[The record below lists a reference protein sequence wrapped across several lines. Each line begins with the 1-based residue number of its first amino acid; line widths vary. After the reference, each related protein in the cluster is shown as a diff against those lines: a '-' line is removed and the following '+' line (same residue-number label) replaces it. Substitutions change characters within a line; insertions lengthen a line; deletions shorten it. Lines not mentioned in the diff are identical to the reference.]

1 MVGDPAGEALGQL
14 GEVRPEDRPVLRGS
28 LGHRPKTGPLLEPV
42 DGGGVGHREPSGGAG
57 GAGGRGYCGPGGA
70 ESAPRWPSGENAP
83 VPDPGPARLR
93 LRLVRHGETDWNAEG
108 RIQGHLDVPLNARG
122 AEQARRVAEEL
133 AGSGAQLVLSSDLSR
148 ATQTAAIIAEHLG
161 VPLVLDAGL
170 RERNLGALQ
179 GKTAADLGGADGG
192 QAFVSRMVN
201 DPGARPEGGESL
213 AEFRARLGGRIGE
226 LVARPPAADVVLVS
240 HGGAI
245 RAALLA
251 LLGTDRRDV
260 VPRIGNCSVID
271 VEVAGGR

>member
-1 MVGDPAGEALGQL
+1 
-14 GEVRPEDRPVLRGS
+14 
-28 LGHRPKTGPLLEPV
+28 
-42 DGGGVGHREPSGGAG
+42 
-57 GAGGRGYCGPGGA
+57 
-70 ESAPRWPSGENAP
+70 
-83 VPDPGPARLR
+83 VPDPSRRRLL

-122 AEQARRVAEEL
+122 IEQARRVAAEL
-133 AGSGAQLVLSSDLSR
+133 AGSGAELVLSSDLSR
-148 ATQTAAIIAEHLG
+148 AAQTAAIVAERLG
-161 VPLVLDAGL
+161 VPLGLDAAL

-201 DPGARPEGGESL
+201 DPSARPEGGESL
-213 AEFRARLGGRIGE
+213 EEFRARVGRRVTE
-226 LVARPPAADVVLVS
+226 LVARPPAADLVLVS

-260 VPRIGNCSVID
+260 VPRFGNCSVVV
-271 VEVAGGR
+271 VEVAGGSARVLDEAPTPADTAHSVDETLAS